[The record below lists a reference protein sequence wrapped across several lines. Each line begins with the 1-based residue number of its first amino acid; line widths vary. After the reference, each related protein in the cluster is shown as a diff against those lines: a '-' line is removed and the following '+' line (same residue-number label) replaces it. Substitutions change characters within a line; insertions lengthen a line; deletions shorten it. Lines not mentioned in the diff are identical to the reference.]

1 MSPTEEETRRH
12 IHQVQQLMYRLN
24 RELLNRCEKH
34 DQSKLV
40 DPEKTGFEQMDAEP
54 YYPYGSP
61 EYFDKLERYRP
72 ILEHHYKNNSHHPE
86 HYAGFIGE
94 MDLLDIME
102 MLCDWASRREG
113 LSIDETI
120 TLVEQQSERFN
131 LPSILSSIL
140 LNTLKRYLATE
151 FYDAPKPAAEASA
164 PSASIA
170 TGTLRP
176 SGQLSAQKTGVP
188 LGVPQRTA
196 PAASPARP
204 GARPAAN
211 VRPTTNA
218 GPAASA
224 KPAPQARP
232 KPPVKKQEAPLSND
246 MSEFD
251 GLFSKSSIDLSAL
264 KEFGM

>member
-1 MSPTEEETRRH
+1 
-12 IHQVQQLMYRLN
+12 
-24 RELLNRCEKH
+24 
-34 DQSKLV
+34 
-40 DPEKTGFEQMDAEP
+40 
-54 YYPYGSP
+54 
-61 EYFDKLERYRP
+61 
-72 ILEHHYKNNSHHPE
+72 
-86 HYAGFIGE
+86 

-151 FYDAPKPAAEASA
+151 FYDAPKSAAKASA
-164 PSASIA
+164 PAASIA

-176 SGQLSAQKTGVP
+176 SGNLSAQKTVPVPPAGVP
-188 LGVPQRTA
+188 PRTA

-204 GARPAAN
+204 GARPGA
-211 VRPTTNA
+211 R
-218 GPAASA
+218 PAATA
-224 KPAPQARP
+224 KPAPQNRP
-232 KPPVKKQEAPLSND
+232 KPPVKKQEAPLSDD